1 MRVLVTGG
9 AGFIGSHLVRRLVDD
24 GHDVRVLDNFS
35 TGHRR
40 NLREVL
46 DAIELIEGDIGSL
59 ERTQELARGCE
70 IVFHQAALGSIPRSI
85 DDPLTSNDANVTGT
99 LNVLLAARD
108 CDVRRVVVASSSS
121 VYGPRS
127 PLPNHERLAPTP
139 VSPYAVS
146 KLAGEGYA
154 RAFAEVYGVDTVS
167 LRYFN
172 VFGPR
177 QDPLSPYAC
186 AIPAFLTAILA
197 GRAPVV
203 YGDGTQ
209 SRDFTYV
216 DNVVDANVLAMSA
229 DGVAGKAY
237 NVGCGRQTSLNHL
250 LHELRE
256 LTGREVE
263 PAYQPARLGQ
273 VEHSL
278 ADISLAAEKLGYTP
292 SVDFATGLRA
302 TVEHYAETNSVNGRY
317 AEPRALRA

>member
-1 MRVLVTGG
+1 MRVLATGG

-24 GHDVRVLDNFS
+24 GHEVRVLDNFS

-59 ERTQELARGCE
+59 ERTRELARGCE

-146 KLAGEGYA
+146 KLAVEGYA

-237 NVGCGRQTSLNHL
+237 NVGCGRQTSLNQL

-278 ADISLAAEKLGYTP
+278 ADISLAAEELGYTP
-292 SVDFATGLRA
+292 SVDFATGLRM